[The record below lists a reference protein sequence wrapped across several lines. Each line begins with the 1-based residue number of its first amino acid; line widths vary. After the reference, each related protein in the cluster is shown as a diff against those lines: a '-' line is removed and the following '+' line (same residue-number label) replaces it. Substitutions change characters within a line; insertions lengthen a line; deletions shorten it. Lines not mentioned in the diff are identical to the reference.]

1 MRRGIP
7 YWRANMNDPQQHF
20 AAHPY
25 YLMGVKAERERIFA
39 MILER
44 IAEHDA
50 EALKLE
56 LTGDEAKG
64 YLRGIHFE
72 ATRILNR
79 IEPNNESI

>member
-1 MRRGIP
+1 
-7 YWRANMNDPQQHF
+7 MNDPQQHF

-25 YLMGVKAERERIFA
+25 YLMGVKAERDRIFA

-44 IAEHDA
+44 MTEHDA
-50 EALKLE
+50 EGLKLDLPTDE
-56 LTGDEAKG
+56 LKG
-64 YLRGIHFE
+64 YMRGIHFE

>member
-7 YWRANMNDPQQHF
+7 IGGIMSDPQQHF

-39 MILER
+39 MILDR
-44 IAEHDA
+44 ISEHDA
-50 EALKLE
+50 EGLKLD
-56 LTGDEAKG
+56 LPSDERKG
-64 YLRGIHFE
+64 YMRGIHFE